1 MVSHGH
7 IYRYI
12 RHFKIN
18 CIFLA
23 SMQKHIH
30 IIALF
35 FLGVF
40 SMFLLHQVVPHL
52 HHQHQDS
59 HSHNSVALNNDHDH
73 HHHAPEKE
81 DNPKSGFIDFF
92 LTMHVHSSVSN
103 EILITKENVVK
114 QTVVR
119 KNIIQPFS
127 PNYNIV
133 DNDYGEVD
141 KRSIYHPPKNYF
153 NLYLICL
160 DLRGPPS
167 LG

>member
-23 SMQKHIH
+23 SMQKHNH
-30 IIALF
+30 IKVIF
-35 FLGVF
+35 FIGIF

-59 HSHNSVALNNDHDH
+59 HSHNSVALNNDHD

-133 DNDYGEVD
+133 YNDYGEVD